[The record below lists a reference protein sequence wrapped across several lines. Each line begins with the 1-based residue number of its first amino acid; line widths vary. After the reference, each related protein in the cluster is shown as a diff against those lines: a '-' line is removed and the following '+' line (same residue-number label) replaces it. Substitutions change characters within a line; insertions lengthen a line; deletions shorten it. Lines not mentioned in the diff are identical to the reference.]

1 LNYNDFYDL
10 ADGPAL
16 ALGVMGTKTASNRPE
31 FPGDREQ
38 GALDTFFLSH
48 ELKRLS
54 ARIDPLSPPSRPFDR
69 DEVLVCMAL
78 AFCLAGASTSL
89 VYRLLG

>member
-1 LNYNDFYDL
+1 MGRN
-10 ADGPAL
+10 PQK
-16 ALGVMGTKTASNRPE
+16 LGTERLPHV
-31 FPGDREQ
+31 FP
-38 GALDTFFLSH
+38 SH

-54 ARIDPLSPPSRPFDR
+54 AWDPLSPPPPEFDR

-78 AFCLAGASTSL
+78 AFCPAGASTSI

>member
-1 LNYNDFYDL
+1 LD
-10 ADGPAL
+10 
-16 ALGVMGTKTASNRPE
+16 VKGTKTAPNWPE
-31 FPGDREQ
+31 FPGDREL

-54 ARIDPLSPPSRPFDR
+54 ARIDPLSPTSPPFDR

-78 AFCLAGASTSL
+78 AFCLAGASTGI

>member
-1 LNYNDFYDL
+1 MIA
-10 ADGPAL
+10 ADGWHWRP
-16 ALGVMGTKTASNRPE
+16 GVKGTETAQKRAEIPR
-31 FPGDREQ
+31 DREQ
-38 GALDTFFLSH
+38 SAFDTFSLSH

-54 ARIDPLSPPSRPFDR
+54 ARIPLSPPPPEFDR

>member
-1 LNYNDFYDL
+1 MD
-10 ADGPAL
+10 
-16 ALGVMGTKTASNRPE
+16 VKGTETAPNRPE

-38 GALDTFFLSH
+38 GAFDTFFLSH
-48 ELKRLS
+48 DLKRLS
-54 ARIDPLSPPSRPFDR
+54 ARIDPLSPPPPPIDP